1 MARSRRHLITS
12 DIGHLLGT
20 FTQPGLSMGGAT
32 SAERLETLVPEAA
45 KRIHQSGRQ
54 ADD

>member
-1 MARSRRHLITS
+1 
-12 DIGHLLGT
+12 
-20 FTQPGLSMGGAT
+20 MGGAT
-32 SAERLETLVPEAA
+32 SAERRKTLAPEAA